1 MKDKLFDF
9 LRFMA
14 ETGLTAIGVA
24 YLGLSTI
31 WHLPYGE
38 EIKNTLIIVSTLLGV
53 FVGVSRANYNKEMN
67 TPLPPQ
73 STFEQTYEE
82 VEK

>member
-53 FVGVSRANYNKEMN
+53 FVGVSRANYNKQKSEDN
-67 TPLPPQ
+67 TPLPQ
-73 STFEQTYEE
+73 QTTFEEE
-82 VEK
+82 K

>member
-53 FVGVSRANYNKEMN
+53 FVGVSRANYNKQKSEDN
-67 TPLPPQ
+67 TSFPQ
-73 STFEQTYEE
+73 QDTFEEE
-82 VEK
+82 K